1 MEPDDFRDGD
11 YLLPEGC
18 KDLIDVWKLKPEQ
31 ISKHYRHKRASN
43 LPPICGKVVIPAETS
58 ASKLAVL
65 LNQPP
70 SRIIADVMQ
79 LGVSVTIDQQLDF
92 WIILIVARRHGF
104 MVERAEPQPQP
115 PDLCVKQEHDL
126 DMEPRKKRVLAQLS
140 KRAVYRGTGHLVP
153 VTIEAINGSP
163 DYFSA
168 ELVAIDGISLSHSK
182 ELAKA
187 PTKFSIV
194 AQWQLLAE
202 GEGQNKWTFAVG
214 GCCWRVFLDEA
225 KCDEIVRLCKKNAEM
240 DSVLLFK
247 SANCIL
253 YPGLAKQSPL

>member
-1 MEPDDFRDGD
+1 MESDDFRDGD

-18 KDLIDVWKLKPEQ
+18 KDLIDFLKLKLELKPELQ
-31 ISKHYRHKRASN
+31 WRKRASN

-58 ASKLAVL
+58 ASQLAAL
-65 LNQPP
+65 LKKQPL
-70 SRIIADVMQ
+70 RIIADVMQ

-104 MVERAEPQPQP
+104 IAERADPQPQP
-115 PDLCVKQEHDL
+115 SDLCAKKSDI
-126 DMEPRKKRVLAQLS
+126 DMEPRKKRVLAQLG
-140 KRAVYRGTGHLVP
+140 KRAVYRAIGHLVP
-153 VTIEAINGSP
+153 VTIEAISGSP

-182 ELAKA
+182 ERAKL
-187 PTKFSIV
+187 PCRFSV
-194 AQWQLLAE
+194 GAQWQLLTE

-225 KCDEIVRLCKKNAEM
+225 KCDEIVRLCKKNTEM

-247 SANCIL
+247 LANAYCIQ
-253 YPGLAKQSPL
+253 A